1 MFREL
6 DDFLVPIDK
15 QDDVLNEELF
25 REVFIFVKN
34 NNEFC
39 QVMLSDRGEIAF
51 TKKLIKFLH
60 SKFTNHFGD
69 TNAAEHYFSFMVFGV
84 LGIIESWLNNG
95 MKETPEEMAEICS
108 NIIQNKIREQL
119 N

>member
-1 MFREL
+1 
-6 DDFLVPIDK
+6 
-15 QDDVLNEELF
+15 
-25 REVFIFVKN
+25 
-34 NNEFC
+34 
-39 QVMLSDRGEIAF
+39 
-51 TKKLIKFLH
+51 
-60 SKFTNHFGD
+60 
-69 TNAAEHYFSFMVFGV
+69 MVFGV

>member
-1 MFREL
+1 MNFVRL
-6 DDFLVPIDK
+6 CFPI
-15 QDDVLNEELF
+15 
-25 REVFIFVKN
+25 EVK
-34 NNEFC
+34 
-39 QVMLSDRGEIAF
+39 LPF

-69 TNAAEHYFSFMVFGV
+69 TNTAEHYFSFMVFGV